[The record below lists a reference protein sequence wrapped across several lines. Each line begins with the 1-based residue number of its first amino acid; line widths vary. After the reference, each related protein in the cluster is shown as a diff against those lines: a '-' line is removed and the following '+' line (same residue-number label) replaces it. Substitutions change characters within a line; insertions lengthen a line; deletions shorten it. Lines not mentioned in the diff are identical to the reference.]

1 MNIKVRYYALFR
13 ELARRPEEVL
23 SLRDEALLKE
33 LLTELARKYPR
44 LGSFI
49 DSGAYIILRNSHP
62 VSDADLKTVLK
73 DGDIIDL
80 MPPPSGGSIEVRLLR
95 KDDSISLD
103 ELMREVKTVSGIE
116 ASGAIAIYI
125 GFVKGVV
132 NGVKVRE
139 LVYESNEEF
148 TLRALSRILQEVV
161 AKNGRIKAVKVFHR
175 VGSYKQGDDVFY
187 VIVAGVS
194 RRDVIPALTE
204 IVERVKHETG
214 IWKLERRDDGSYWV
228 LGDGVRVRSE
238 ESNTS

>member
-1 MNIKVRYYALFR
+1 MNVKVRYYALFR

-23 SLRDEALLKE
+23 SLRDGTSLKE
-33 LLTELARKYPR
+33 LLAELVRKYPK

-62 VSDADLKTVLK
+62 ISDADLKTVLE
-73 DGDIIDL
+73 DGDVVDL

-95 KDDSISLD
+95 KDDSVSLD
-103 ELMREVKTVSGIE
+103 ELIREVKMVSGVE
-116 ASGAIAIYI
+116 ASGAIAIYV

-132 NGVKVRE
+132 NGVKVHE

-148 TLRALSRILQEVV
+148 TLRALSKILQELV
-161 AKNGRIKAVKVFHR
+161 AKNDRIKAVKVFHR
-175 VGSYKQGDDVFY
+175 VGSYRQGDEVFY

-194 RRDVIPALTE
+194 RRDVIPALAE

-228 LGDGVRVRSE
+228 LGDGVRVRSDE
-238 ESNTS
+238 FNTS

>member
-13 ELARRPEEVL
+13 ELVRRSEEIL
-23 SLRDEALLKE
+23 SLRDDTSLKE
-33 LLTELARKYPR
+33 LLNELARKYPK

-49 DSGAYIILRNSHP
+49 DSGAYIVLRNSHP
-62 VSDADLKTVLK
+62 ISDADLKTALK
-73 DGDIIDL
+73 EGDVVDL
-80 MPPPSGGSIEVRLLR
+80 MPPSSGGSIEVRLLR
-95 KDDSISLD
+95 KDDNVSLD
-103 ELMREVKTVSGIE
+103 ELIREVKTVNGIE
-116 ASGAIAIYI
+116 TSGAIAIYV

-148 TLRALSRILQEVV
+148 TLRALNRILQEVV
-161 AKNGRIKAVKVFHR
+161 AKNDRIKAVKVLHR
-175 VGSYKQGDDVFY
+175 VGSYRQGDEVFY

-214 IWKLERRDDGSYWV
+214 IWKLEIRDDGSYWV

-238 ESNTS
+238 GSNTS